1 MARVGLGVFPSQ
13 MSTMVEKDMKG
24 FKNEEKRIMMRN
36 HRTTEDEHGK
46 LQGEKKQWYE
56 KMTASENLAKSKA
69 DQRFGSI

>member
-36 HRTTEDEHGK
+36 HRTTEP
-46 LQGEKKQWYE
+46 Q
-56 KMTASENLAKSKA
+56 KMSMENFKEGRSNGM
-69 DQRFGSI
+69 RR